1 MATISRRQGGTGRYK
16 TGTIRDMRLL
26 LLLLTLFSYNA
37 YGNEINLTDSEGND
51 IPIQV
56 TPADGELLMI
66 WLVDHDEHRP
76 LFESLLTNIAKAGIE
91 VWRVDLL
98 EAYFLPRSSEQIRT
112 MSGTGVAAI
121 LDAAHQQS
129 NKRILLAAYDRMP
142 LPLLR
147 GVRQWQS
154 EADQSRLSGAVLF
167 YPNLFGPPPIA
178 GEAPTV
184 DPILYA
190 TNTPLMIYQPALGS
204 HRLRMNEVLSAL
216 WQAGSPSYLYLVP
229 EVRDW
234 FIMDDE
240 EHKPSQNDIEAT
252 QRIPQQIK
260 QFATLMEYHPKP
272 AGPLPLHAAEPET
285 RVIRSLV
292 QLDKPATAPSFNLA
306 DIQGNRLDSSL
317 LQGQVG
323 LINFWA
329 TWCPPCVEEIP
340 SLNRLQQIFKDREI
354 HIISIDFR
362 ETPEE
367 MADFLQ
373 RIPVDFPVL
382 MDQDGQTSLNWQVF
396 SFPSSFII
404 DRAGRIRYS
413 ANRAINWDSQEVID
427 TLNQLLAESP

>member
-1 MATISRRQGGTGRYK
+1 
-16 TGTIRDMRLL
+16 MRLL
-26 LLLLTLFSYNA
+26 LLLLTLFSYNV

-51 IPIQV
+51 ITIQV

-76 LFESLLTNIAKAGIE
+76 LFESLLNNIAKAGIE

-98 EAYFLPRSSEQIRT
+98 EAYFLPRSSEEIRT
-112 MSGTGVAAI
+112 LNGTGVAAI
-121 LDAAHQQS
+121 LSTAHQQS
-129 NKRILLAAYDRMP
+129 DKRIVLAAYDRMP

-154 EADQSRLSGAVLF
+154 EAEDSRFTGAVLF
-167 YPNLFGPPPIA
+167 YPNLFGPAPIA
-178 GEAPTV
+178 GEPPSV

-190 TNTPLMIYQPALGS
+190 TNTPLMIYQPSLGS

-216 WQAGSPSYLYLVP
+216 WQSGSPSYLYLVP

-240 EHKPSQNDIEAT
+240 EHKPTQRDIEAT

-260 QFATLMEYHPKP
+260 QFAALMDHHPKP
-272 AGPLPLHAAEPET
+272 LQPLPLNAAETEPQ
-285 RVIRSLV
+285 VIRSLV
-292 QLDKPATAPSFNLA
+292 QLDNPSSAPNFDLA
-306 DIQGNRLDSSL
+306 DIQGKRLDSSV
-317 LQGQVG
+317 LQGRVG

-340 SLNRLQQIFKDREI
+340 SLNRLQAIFKDRDIE
-354 HIISIDFR
+354 IISIDFR

-382 MDQDGQTSLNWQVF
+382 MDQDGETSLNWQVF

-413 ANRAINWDSQEVID
+413 ANRAINWDSQEVVD
-427 TLNQLLAESP
+427 TLNQLLTEKP